1 MTDHFNQLTPAQA
14 ERLAMLAEECAEVI
28 QVVGKILRHGYDNYH
43 PENRTFS
50 NRDMLHQEL
59 TDLFAV
65 QNEIYAQDRILLPS
79 SETVKAAWDKKLRYA
94 HHQAPD
100 AGGNEEPAVYLIRKY
115 GGYYRPNCQGY
126 TRFKEEAGR
135 YTLAKAISESHPNG
149 QDGPRDGITYIHEDD
164 VLPFDGGGKEGV

>member
-1 MTDHFNQLTPAQA
+1 MTEHFNQLTPAQA

-50 NRDMLHQEL
+50 NRDLLHQEL

-65 QNEIYAQDRILLPS
+65 QNEIYAQDRILLPD
-79 SETVKAAWDKKLRYA
+79 SETVKAAWIKKLRYS

-100 AGGNEEPAVYLIRKY
+100 AGGKWPCNECFLPANETCDICGAV
-115 GGYYRPNCQGY
+115 GPSG
-126 TRFKEEAGR
+126 
-135 YTLAKAISESHPNG
+135 KA
-149 QDGPRDGITYIHEDD
+149 
-164 VLPFDGGGKEGV
+164 GGKEGV